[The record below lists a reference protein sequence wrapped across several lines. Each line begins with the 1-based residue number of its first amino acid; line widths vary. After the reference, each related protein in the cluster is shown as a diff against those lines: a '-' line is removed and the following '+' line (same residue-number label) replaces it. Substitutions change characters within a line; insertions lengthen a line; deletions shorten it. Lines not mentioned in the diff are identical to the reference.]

1 MGARPR
7 AGGDGQPASAGTVV
21 ERRGR
26 DEARSSPLERPSGPR
41 QGPGDLRAKVV
52 FEGRLRVSASSN
64 HHGGAPQD
72 EVAELN
78 SISREVGG
86 QQRDVQMEARPD
98 NIAAT
103 FVS

>member
-1 MGARPR
+1 M
-7 AGGDGQPASAGTVV
+7 
-21 ERRGR
+21 
-26 DEARSSPLERPSGPR
+26 
-41 QGPGDLRAKVV
+41 